1 MDKDSTNLADQQ
13 YECVAEIGE
22 GAYGKVFKARDLKN
36 GGRFVALK
44 RVRVQTSEEGMP
56 LSTIREVAVL
66 RHLETFE
73 HPNVVRLFDVCTV
86 SRTDRETKLT
96 LVFEHVDQDLTTYLD
111 KVPEPGVPTETIKD
125 MMLQLFRGL
134 DFLHSHRVVHRDLK
148 PQNILVTSNGQIKL
162 ADFGLAR
169 IYSFQMALTSVVVTL
184 WYRAPEVLLQS
195 SYATA
200 VDLWSVGCI
209 FAEMFRRKPL
219 FRGNSDVDQL
229 GKIFD
234 VIGLPEEEDWPN
246 DVALPR
252 NAFTSR
258 PAQPIEKFVPDI
270 DEVGKDLLLKCLAF
284 NPAKR
289 ISAYVALSHPYF
301 HDLEKFKDNLDC
313 HMSSSQN
320 SSEVVSQQYILI
332 HGMLGKAGP
341 QQGRS
346 WRSRDT
352 ELLSGPAKGYRDGEG
367 TRASLSGEKAERA
380 GPVQPQKSLREEL
393 INVYKCLEQGC
404 REDERRLLS
413 VVPCDGTRRNGQ
425 KLLQRKFLLNMRRNF
440 FPVQVTVHW
449 NRLSREAVEPPSL
462 EIFQNRLA
470 QSSFTCSETT
480 PLNEGGWTRR
490 STVAPSNLSHFVIL
504 CLPAAA
510 TTAADALQ

>member
-73 HPNVVRLFDVCTV
+73 HPNVVRLFDVCTM

-301 HDLEKFKDNLDC
+301 HDLEKFKENLDC
-313 HMSSSQN
+313 HVSSSQN
-320 SSEVVSQQYILI
+320 SSEVN
-332 HGMLGKAGP
+332 
-341 QQGRS
+341 
-346 WRSRDT
+346 
-352 ELLSGPAKGYRDGEG
+352 
-367 TRASLSGEKAERA
+367 AS
-380 GPVQPQKSLREEL
+380 
-393 INVYKCLEQGC
+393 
-404 REDERRLLS
+404 
-413 VVPCDGTRRNGQ
+413 
-425 KLLQRKFLLNMRRNF
+425 
-440 FPVQVTVHW
+440 
-449 NRLSREAVEPPSL
+449 
-462 EIFQNRLA
+462 
-470 QSSFTCSETT
+470 
-480 PLNEGGWTRR
+480 
-490 STVAPSNLSHFVIL
+490 
-504 CLPAAA
+504 
-510 TTAADALQ
+510 

>member
-1 MDKDSTNLADQQ
+1 MDKDSTNLADGQ

-148 PQNILVTSNGQIKL
+148 PQNILVTSSGQIKL

-195 SYATA
+195 SYATP

-209 FAEMFRRKPL
+209 FAEMFRR
-219 FRGNSDVDQL
+219 N
-229 GKIFD
+229 
-234 VIGLPEEEDWPN
+234 VIGLPAEEDWPN

-270 DEVGKDLLLKCLAF
+270 DELGKDLLLKCLAF

-301 HDLEKFKDNLDC
+301 HDLEKCKENLDS

-320 SSEVVSQQYILI
+320 SSEVN
-332 HGMLGKAGP
+332 
-341 QQGRS
+341 
-346 WRSRDT
+346 
-352 ELLSGPAKGYRDGEG
+352 
-367 TRASLSGEKAERA
+367 AS
-380 GPVQPQKSLREEL
+380 
-393 INVYKCLEQGC
+393 
-404 REDERRLLS
+404 
-413 VVPCDGTRRNGQ
+413 
-425 KLLQRKFLLNMRRNF
+425 
-440 FPVQVTVHW
+440 
-449 NRLSREAVEPPSL
+449 
-462 EIFQNRLA
+462 
-470 QSSFTCSETT
+470 
-480 PLNEGGWTRR
+480 
-490 STVAPSNLSHFVIL
+490 
-504 CLPAAA
+504 
-510 TTAADALQ
+510 